1 MDSFSLSVR
10 VLVVDDHRK
19 IREPLAAWLRRQ
31 SLNVI
36 TADNATSMW
45 SMLRSN
51 TFNLIV
57 LDVMLPDGDGMLLC
71 QQIQRKYKTPVILL
85 TAKDALD
92 DRVSGLEMGADD
104 YVVKPFEPRELLAR
118 IHTVLRRAGR
128 TDGPQHSAHQLP
140 DRAMSFSGLIYRSV
154 NRTVTNPQG
163 ITQKLSTV
171 EARLLTAFLSSP
183 GSVLSREVLMDRCI
197 TPGNEVFD
205 RAIDRQVSRLRN
217 RLQQLLPGVVLLDT
231 VWGEG
236 YRLVS
241 QVEAHRECFS

>member
-1 MDSFSLSVR
+1 MNYFSPPVK

-19 IREPLAAWLRRQ
+19 IRETLAAWLRRQ
-31 SLNVI
+31 RLNVI

-85 TAKDALD
+85 TAKDDLD

-118 IHTVLRRAGR
+118 IHTVLRRAVR
-128 TDGPQHSAHQLP
+128 TNEPQYTAHQRP
-140 DRAMSFSGLIYRSV
+140 ERVMNFSGLIYRPVS
-154 NRTVTNPQG
+154 RTITNPQG
-163 ITQKLSTV
+163 TTLKLSTV

-241 QVEAHRECFS
+241 QVEAHNECLS

>member
-31 SLNVI
+31 RLNVI

-140 DRAMSFSGLIYRSV
+140 DRAMSFSGLIYRPV
-154 NRTVTNPQG
+154 NHTVTNPQG

-231 VWGEG
+231 IWGEG

-241 QVEAHRECFS
+241 QVEAHNECLT

>member
-1 MDSFSLSVR
+1 MDNFSFPVSI
-10 VLVVDDHRK
+10 LVVDDHRK

-31 SLNVI
+31 RLSVI
-36 TADNATSMW
+36 TADDATSMW

-104 YVVKPFEPRELLAR
+104 YVIKPFEPLELLAR
-118 IHTVLRRAGR
+118 IHTVLRRARR
-128 TDGPQHSAHQLP
+128 TDGPQPTAHLQP
-140 DRAMSFSGLIYRSV
+140 GRTMNFSGLIYQTVS
-154 NRTVTNPQG
+154 RTITNPQG
-163 ITQKLSTV
+163 ITLKLSTV

-183 GSVLSREVLMDRCI
+183 GAVLSREVLMDRCI

-217 RLQQLLPGVVLLDT
+217 RLQLLLPGVVLLDT

-241 QVEAHRECFS
+241 QVEARDACLS

>member
-1 MDSFSLSVR
+1 MNDFSFPVK

-19 IREPLAAWLRRQ
+19 IREPLAAWLRCQR
-31 SLNVI
+31 LNVI
-36 TADNATSMW
+36 TADAAASMW
-45 SMLRSN
+45 SILRTN

-57 LDVMLPDGDGMLLC
+57 LDVMLPDGDGMSLC
-71 QQIQRKYKTPVILL
+71 QQIQLKYKTPVILL
-85 TAKDALD
+85 TAKDTID

-118 IHTVLRRAGR
+118 IHTVLRRARR
-128 TDGPQHSAHQLP
+128 TDEPQHTTHHRP
-140 DRAMSFSGLIYRSV
+140 DHAMFFSGLIYRPVS
-154 NRTVTNPQG
+154 RAVTNPQG
-163 ITQKLSTV
+163 ITLKLSSV

-183 GSVLSREVLMDRCI
+183 GTVLSREVLMDRCI

-205 RAIDRQVSRLRN
+205 RAIDRQVSRLRS
-217 RLQQLLPGVVLLDT
+217 RLQQLIPGVVLLDT

-241 QVEAHRECFS
+241 QVEVRNECLS

>member
-1 MDSFSLSVR
+1 MNNFTLPVR

-31 SLNVI
+31 QLQVI
-36 TADNATSMW
+36 TADDAASMW

-71 QQIQRKYKTPVILL
+71 QQIQRKYNTPVILL
-85 TAKDALD
+85 TAKDTLD
-92 DRVSGLEMGADD
+92 DRVCGLEMGADD

-118 IHTVLRRAGR
+118 IHTVLRRADR
-128 TDGPQHSAHQLP
+128 TDGPQHIAHQPP
-140 DRAMSFSGLIYRSV
+140 DHALNFSGLVYTPV

-163 ITQKLSTV
+163 ITLKLSTV
-171 EARLLTAFLSSP
+171 EAKLLSAFLASP
-183 GSVLSREVLMDRCI
+183 GTVLSREALMDRCI

-217 RLQQLLPGVVLLDT
+217 RLQQLLPGAVLLDT

-241 QVEAHRECFS
+241 PVEVCNQCLS